1 MKIFL
6 AFFAAG
12 ALLTL
17 ASSLSE
23 AAPAPERIR
32 VALSTKDYG
41 YLPLFVGMRAG
52 FFKEEGLEV
61 QWLVVNTNIVVTA
74 LLAGEIDVAGA
85 AGSAMRA
92 ATRGA
97 PLKAIFF
104 THQRCT
110 FVLIGAPEIKR
121 VQDLKGKVIGITAP
135 GGSTEIASA
144 MVLEHYGLNPKKDVT
159 YFSAGGAETSVQAM
173 QQGIIQARA
182 FNPDAAFILKKKGFT
197 ELASLADI
205 GAWPWAGY
213 ATTDAKLTQERD
225 KIKRWTRA
233 MVKSL
238 QFMLKRREETIKI
251 AMQEF
256 NHPRDVAE
264 GASAVSVRAI
274 DPRDPGGASDESLKK
289 NIELTIAA
297 PLQLKDPPPINKLV
311 DFSVLREVQKE
322 LGVGR

>member
-1 MKIFL
+1 MKFL
-6 AFFAAG
+6 AAFAA
-12 ALLTL
+12 ALALVAL
-17 ASSLSE
+17 AS
-23 AAPAPERIR
+23 APARAASALERIR

-52 FFKEEGLEV
+52 FFKDEGLDV
-61 QWLVVNTNIVVTA
+61 QWLVVNTNVVVTA
-74 LLAGEIDVAGA
+74 LMAGEIDVAGA

-110 FVLIGAPEIKR
+110 FVLVGAPEIKR

-159 YFSAGGAETSVQAM
+159 YFSAGGAETAVQAM

-213 ATTDAKLTQERD
+213 ATSEAKLTHERG

-233 MVKSL
+233 MVRSL
-238 QFMLKRREETIKI
+238 QLMLKNREETIKI
-251 AMQEF
+251 AMREF
-256 NHPRDVAE
+256 KHPRDVAE
-264 GASAVSVRAI
+264 SASAVSVRAI
-274 DPRDPGGASDESLKK
+274 DPRDPGGASEESLKQ
-289 NIELTIAA
+289 NIELTITA
-297 PLQLKDPPPINKLV
+297 PMQLKDPPPINKVV